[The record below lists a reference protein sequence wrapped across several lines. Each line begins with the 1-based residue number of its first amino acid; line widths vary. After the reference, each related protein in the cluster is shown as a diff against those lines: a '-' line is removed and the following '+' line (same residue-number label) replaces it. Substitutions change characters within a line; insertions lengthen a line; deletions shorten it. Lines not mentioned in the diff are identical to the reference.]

1 MEDLFSI
8 GELSKYQNI
17 SKQTLIFYDK
27 IGLFRPAYVDPDNG
41 YRYYSAKQIDYL
53 DTILIMKKIG
63 FSLAEIRE
71 HMQDYTIDSS
81 LTALRRQI
89 SVIDR
94 RMDELRLIRSRL
106 LHRCTQMENAS
117 VYRTGEVPVQ
127 LEQVKEQYILIRPV
141 DPPYTMRE
149 ISIATKGC
157 FSAAFRQNLPV
168 FFECG
173 VIVPLERIREG
184 RCTEASHAFL
194 PIEQTDQDENI
205 LCLPSGTYACVYHVG
220 DYLSIGRSYRR
231 VLEYCDNHNLEILS
245 DSYEFCIND
254 YITSRD
260 ENEYITKIM
269 LRVSD
274 GASQQN
280 GNR

>member
-71 HMQDYTIDSS
+71 HMQDYTIVSS

-127 LEQVKEQYILIRPV
+127 LE
-141 DPPYTMRE
+141 
-149 ISIATKGC
+149 
-157 FSAAFRQNLPV
+157 
-168 FFECG
+168 
-173 VIVPLERIREG
+173 
-184 RCTEASHAFL
+184 
-194 PIEQTDQDENI
+194 
-205 LCLPSGTYACVYHVG
+205 
-220 DYLSIGRSYRR
+220 
-231 VLEYCDNHNLEILS
+231 
-245 DSYEFCIND
+245 
-254 YITSRD
+254 
-260 ENEYITKIM
+260 
-269 LRVSD
+269 
-274 GASQQN
+274 
-280 GNR
+280 